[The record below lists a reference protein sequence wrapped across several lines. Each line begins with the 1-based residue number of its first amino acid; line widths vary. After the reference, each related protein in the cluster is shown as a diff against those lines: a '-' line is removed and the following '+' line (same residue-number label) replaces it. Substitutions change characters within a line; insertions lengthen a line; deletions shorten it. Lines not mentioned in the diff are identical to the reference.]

1 MRQIRDGVSMSLKK
15 MTKVIGLAFCAALA
29 GAASAQTLD
38 KTPRTA
44 VITAFAPEK
53 TAMIALLTDKKIYT
67 LHGTE
72 IVAGTLAG
80 HGVVLAESGVSMV
93 NASLTAQNLIDRFKI
108 ERIVFSGIAG
118 GIDPALHVGDVVV
131 PEEWAQP
138 METVIMRETPDG
150 PKAPAWMADE
160 VISGVAPYGGVIA
173 SKKIDTNHEFHATFK
188 ADAALLDTAKKVA
201 ASLKLKAC
209 SSDQHCLEQP
219 PQILVGGVG
228 VSTMSFVDNAKF
240 RDWLY
245 TAWKAR
251 ATDMESAAVAQ
262 VAYVNGVPFIAFRS
276 LSDLA
281 GGEAD
286 ANRMD
291 LFMTLAAEN
300 AASVVKAFI
309 GDLPKT

>member
-1 MRQIRDGVSMSLKK
+1 MRL
-15 MTKVIGLAFCAALA
+15 TKVLAIGLLAAWS
-29 GAASAQTLD
+29 GVHAAEKITD
-38 KTPRTA
+38 TVPRTA

-53 TAMIALLTDKKIYT
+53 IAMAALLTDKKIYK
-67 LHGTE
+67 LHGAE

-80 HGVVLAESGVSMV
+80 HPVLLAESGVSMV
-93 NASLTAQNLIDRFKI
+93 NATLTAQNLIDRFKV

-118 GIDPALHVGDVVV
+118 GIDPTLHVGDVVV
-131 PEEWAQP
+131 PEEWAEP
-138 METVIMRETPDG
+138 METIILRETPEG
-150 PKAPAWMADE
+150 PKAPAWMASE
-160 VISGVAPYGGVIA
+160 VLPLPVYDGTIA
-173 SKKIDTNHEFHATFK
+173 SKKIDTNHEFHASFK

-201 ASLKLKAC
+201 TSLKLKAC
-209 SSDQHCLEQP
+209 SSDRHCLEQP

-286 ANRMD
+286 SNRMD

-300 AASVVKAFI
+300 AAAVVKAFV
-309 GDLPKT
+309 GELPKK

>member
-1 MRQIRDGVSMSLKK
+1 MSLKQ
-15 MTKVIGLAFCAALA
+15 MTKLFGAAVCLALA
-29 GAASAQTLD
+29 GAAAAQTLD
-38 KTPRTA
+38 AKPRTA

-53 TAMIALLTDKKIYT
+53 TAMMALLADKKVYM

-80 HGVVLAESGVSMV
+80 HPVLLAESGVSMV
-93 NASLTAQNLIDRFKI
+93 NASLTAQSLIDRFKI

-118 GIDPALHVGDVVV
+118 GIDPTLHVGDVVV

-138 METVIMRETPDG
+138 METVIMRETPEG

-160 VISGVAPYGGVIA
+160 VIPGIAPYGVIA
-173 SKKIDTNHEFHATFK
+173 SKKIDTNHEFHAGFK
-188 ADAALLDTAKKVA
+188 ADPALLETARKVA
-201 ASLKLKAC
+201 ANLKLKAC
-209 SSDQHCLEQP
+209 SSDRHCLDQP

-240 RDWLY
+240 RDWLF

-262 VAYVNGVPFIAFRS
+262 VATINGVPFIAFRS

-291 LFMTLAAEN
+291 LFMSLAAEN
-300 AASVVKAFI
+300 AAAVVKAFVAA
-309 GDLPKT
+309 LPKT

>member
-1 MRQIRDGVSMSLKK
+1 MSLKK
-15 MTKVIGLAFCAALA
+15 MTKMIGAALCVALA

-38 KTPRTA
+38 ARPRTA

-53 TAMIALLTDKKIYT
+53 TAMMALLTDKKIYK

-80 HGVVLAESGVSMV
+80 HPVLLAESGVSMV
-93 NASLTAQNLIDRFKI
+93 NAALTAQNLIDRFKI

-118 GIDPALHVGDVVV
+118 GTDPSLHVGDVVV

-150 PKAPAWMADE
+150 PKAPGWMADE
-160 VISGVAPYGGVIA
+160 VIAGTAPYGVIA
-173 SKKIDTNHEFHATFK
+173 SKKIDINHEFHNSFK
-188 ADAALLDTAKKVA
+188 SDPALLATARKVA
-201 ASLKLKAC
+201 ASLELKAC
-209 SSDQHCLEQP
+209 SSDKHCLDQP

-262 VAYVNGVPFIAFRS
+262 VAYINGVPFIAFRS

-300 AASVVKAFI
+300 AASVVRAFI
-309 GDLPKT
+309 GDLPKH

>member
-1 MRQIRDGVSMSLKK
+1 MSLKK
-15 MTKVIGLAFCAALA
+15 MTKMIGAALCVA
-29 GAASAQTLD
+29 PAQTLD
-38 KTPRTA
+38 ARPRTA

-53 TAMIALLTDKKIYT
+53 TAMMALLTDKKIYK

-80 HGVVLAESGVSMV
+80 HPVLLAESGVSMV
-93 NASLTAQNLIDRFKI
+93 NAALTAQNLIDRFKI

-118 GIDPALHVGDVVV
+118 GTDPSLHVGDVVV

-150 PKAPAWMADE
+150 PKAPGWMADE
-160 VISGVAPYGGVIA
+160 VIAGTAPYGVIA
-173 SKKIDTNHEFHATFK
+173 SKKIDINHEFHNSFK
-188 ADAALLDTAKKVA
+188 SDPALLATARKVA
-201 ASLKLKAC
+201 ASLELKAC
-209 SSDQHCLEQP
+209 SSDKHCLDQP

-262 VAYVNGVPFIAFRS
+262 VAYINGVPFIAFRS

-300 AASVVKAFI
+300 AASVVRAFI
-309 GDLPKT
+309 GDLPKH

>member
-1 MRQIRDGVSMSLKK
+1 MRKYVVRGGMV
-15 MTKVIGLAFCAALA
+15 GLAFSLCLAPAAR
-29 GAASAQTLD
+29 AQTLD
-38 KTPRTA
+38 AKPRTA

-53 TAMIALLTDKKIYT
+53 TAMMALLQDKKIYRI
-67 LHGTE
+67 HGAE

-80 HGVVLAESGVSMV
+80 HPVLLAESGVSMV
-93 NASLTAQNLIDRFKI
+93 NASMTAQSLIDRFRI

-118 GIDPALHVGDVVV
+118 GIDPSLHVGDVVV

-138 METVIMRETPDG
+138 MENVVMRETPDG
-150 PKAPAWMADE
+150 PRAPSFMADE
-160 VISGVAPYGGVIA
+160 VIASVPPFGVMA
-173 SKKIDTNHEFHATFK
+173 SKKIDTNHQFHDSFK
-188 ADAALLDTAKKVA
+188 ADPALLETARKVA
-201 ASLKLKAC
+201 ASLTLKAC

-219 PQILVGGVG
+219 PRILVGGVG

-245 TAWKAR
+245 SAWKAR

-262 VAYVNGVPFIAFRS
+262 VAYINGVPFIAFRS

-309 GDLPKT
+309 GALPKK

>member
-1 MRQIRDGVSMSLKK
+1 MRQNRDGVSMSLKK
-15 MTKVIGLAFCAALA
+15 MTNVIGLTLCVALA
-29 GAASAQTLD
+29 GAASAEELD

-53 TAMIALLTDKKIYT
+53 TAMVALLADKKIYK
-67 LHGTE
+67 LHGAE

-80 HGVVLAESGVSMV
+80 RPVVLAESGVSMV
-93 NASLTAQNLIDRFKI
+93 NATLTAQNLIDRFKI

-118 GIDPALHVGDVVV
+118 GIDPSLHVGDVVV
-131 PEEWAQP
+131 PEEWAEP
-138 METVIMRETPDG
+138 METVILRETPEG
-150 PKAPAWMADE
+150 PKAPAWMASE
-160 VISGVAPYGGVIA
+160 VLPLPVYDGTIA
-173 SKKIDTNHEFHATFK
+173 SKKIDTNHEFHASFK

-209 SSDQHCLEQP
+209 SSDRHCLDQP
-219 PQILVGGVG
+219 PQILVGGMG

-262 VAYVNGVPFIAFRS
+262 VAYVNNVPFIAFRS

-300 AASVVKAFI
+300 AAAVVKAFV
-309 GDLPKT
+309 GELPKK

>member
-1 MRQIRDGVSMSLKK
+1 MRQNRDGVSMSLKK
-15 MTKVIGLAFCAALA
+15 MTNVIGLTLCVALA
-29 GAASAQTLD
+29 GAASAEELD

-53 TAMIALLTDKKIYT
+53 TAMVALLADKKIYK
-67 LHGTE
+67 LHGAE

-80 HGVVLAESGVSMV
+80 RPVVLAESGVSMV
-93 NASLTAQNLIDRFKI
+93 NATLTAQNLIDRFKI

-118 GIDPALHVGDVVV
+118 GIDPSLHVGDVVV
-131 PEEWAQP
+131 PEEWAEP
-138 METVIMRETPDG
+138 METVIMRETPEG
-150 PKAPAWMADE
+150 PKAPAWMASE
-160 VISGVAPYGGVIA
+160 VLPLPVYDGTIA
-173 SKKIDTNHEFHATFK
+173 SKKIDTNHEFHASFK

-209 SSDQHCLEQP
+209 SSDRHCLDQP
-219 PQILVGGVG
+219 PQILVGGMG

-262 VAYVNGVPFIAFRS
+262 VAYVNNVPFIAFRS

-300 AASVVKAFI
+300 AAAVVKAFV
-309 GDLPKT
+309 GELPKK

>member
-1 MRQIRDGVSMSLKK
+1 MRQKRDGVGMSLKK
-15 MTKVIGLAFCAALA
+15 MTKVMGAVLGMAMA
-29 GAASAQTLD
+29 GAVSAQTLD
-38 KTPRTA
+38 AKPRTA
-44 VITAFAPEK
+44 IITAFAPEK
-53 TAMIALLTDKKIYT
+53 TAMIALLADKKTYT

-80 HGVVLAESGVSMV
+80 HPVLLAESGVSMV

-118 GIDPALHVGDVVV
+118 GIDPSLHVGDVVV

-138 METVIMRETPDG
+138 METVIMRETPEG
-150 PKAPAWMADE
+150 PKPPAWMANE
-160 VISGVAPYGGVIA
+160 VISGVAPYGVIA
-173 SKKIDTNHEFHATFK
+173 SKKIDTNHEFHDSFK
-188 ADAALLDTAKKVA
+188 ADQGLLETAKKVA
-201 ASLKLKAC
+201 GELKLKAC
-209 SSDQHCLEQP
+209 SSDKHCLDQP
-219 PQILVGGVG
+219 PRIVVGGVG

-245 TAWKAR
+245 SAWKAR

-262 VAYVNGVPFIAFRS
+262 VAHVNGVPFIAFRS

-286 ANRMD
+286 SNKMD
-291 LFMTLAAEN
+291 VFMTLAAEN
-300 AASVVKAFI
+300 AAAVVKAFI
-309 GDLPKT
+309 GDLP

>member
-1 MRQIRDGVSMSLKK
+1 MSL
-15 MTKVIGLAFCAALA
+15 TNLAKVAGLLLALGTA
-29 GAASAQTLD
+29 GGSWAQVLD
-38 KTPRTA
+38 AKPRTA

-53 TAMIALLTDKKIYT
+53 TAMMALLQDKKVYR
-67 LHGTE
+67 LHGAE

-80 HGVVLAESGVSMV
+80 HPVLLAESGVSMV
-93 NASLTAQNLIDRFKI
+93 NASMTAQSLIDRFKV

-118 GIDPALHVGDVVV
+118 GIDPSLHVGDVVV

-138 METVIMRETPDG
+138 MENVVMRETTDG
-150 PKAPAWMADE
+150 PKAPGFMADE
-160 VISGVAPYGGVIA
+160 VIAGKSAFGVMA
-173 SKKIDTNHEFHATFK
+173 SKKIDTNHEFHDSFK
-188 ADAALLDTAKKVA
+188 ADPALLETARKIA

-209 SSDQHCLEQP
+209 ASDQHCLAQP
-219 PQILVGGVG
+219 PQILVGGMG

-240 RDWLY
+240 RDWLF

-262 VAYVNGVPFIAFRS
+262 VAYINGVPFIAFRS

-286 ANRMD
+286 ANKMD
-291 LFMTLAAEN
+291 VFMTLAAEN
-300 AASVVKAFI
+300 AAAVVKAFV
-309 GDLPKT
+309 GELPKT

>member
-1 MRQIRDGVSMSLKK
+1 MSLKK
-15 MTKVIGLAFCAALA
+15 MTKMIGAALCVALA

-38 KTPRTA
+38 AKPRTA

-53 TAMIALLTDKKIYT
+53 TAMMALLTDKKIYK

-80 HGVVLAESGVSMV
+80 HPVLLAESGVSMV
-93 NASLTAQNLIDRFKI
+93 NASLTAQNLVDRFKI

-118 GIDPALHVGDVVV
+118 GIDPTLHVGDVVV

-150 PKAPAWMADE
+150 PKAPGWMADE
-160 VISGVAPYGGVIA
+160 VIAGIAPYGVIA
-173 SKKIDTNHEFHATFK
+173 SKKIDINHEFHNSFK
-188 ADAALLDTAKKVA
+188 SDPALLAAARKVA
-201 ASLKLKAC
+201 TNLKLKAC
-209 SSDQHCLEQP
+209 SSDKHCLDQP

-262 VAYVNGVPFIAFRS
+262 VAYINGVPFIAFRS

-309 GDLPKT
+309 GELPKH

>member
-1 MRQIRDGVSMSLKK
+1 MRLAIFLA
-15 MTKVIGLAFCAALA
+15 IGLLGAWSSVHAAA
-29 GAASAQTLD
+29 TLTD
-38 KTPRTA
+38 TLPRTA

-53 TAMIALLTDKKIYT
+53 TAMAALLSDKKIYT
-67 LHGTE
+67 LHGAE

-80 HGVVLAESGVSMV
+80 HPVLLAESGVSMV
-93 NASLTAQNLIDRFKI
+93 NASLTAQSLIDRFKI

-118 GIDPALHVGDVVV
+118 GIDPTLHVGDVVV
-131 PEEWAQP
+131 PEEWAEP
-138 METVIMRETPDG
+138 METIILRETPEG
-150 PKAPAWMADE
+150 PKAPAWMASE
-160 VISGVAPYGGVIA
+160 VLPLPVYDGTIA
-173 SKKIDTNHEFHATFK
+173 SKKIDTNHEFHASFK

-209 SSDQHCLEQP
+209 SSDRHCLEQP
-219 PQILVGGVG
+219 PQILVGGMG

-262 VAYVNGVPFIAFRS
+262 VAYVNNVPFIAFRS

-300 AASVVKAFI
+300 AAAVVKAFV
-309 GDLPKT
+309 GELPKK

>member
-1 MRQIRDGVSMSLKK
+1 MRL
-15 MTKVIGLAFCAALA
+15 TKFLAIGLLAAWS
-29 GAASAQTLD
+29 GAHAAEKITDTL
-38 KTPRTA
+38 PRTA

-53 TAMIALLTDKKIYT
+53 TAMVALLTDKKIYK
-67 LHGTE
+67 LHGAE

-80 HGVVLAESGVSMV
+80 HPVLLAESGVSMV
-93 NASLTAQNLIDRFKI
+93 NASLTAQNLIDRFKV

-118 GIDPALHVGDVVV
+118 GIDPTLHVGDVVV
-131 PEEWAQP
+131 PEEWAEP
-138 METVIMRETPDG
+138 LESIVLRETPEG
-150 PKAPAWMADE
+150 PKAPGWMADE
-160 VISGVAPYGGVIA
+160 VLPLPLYGGTVA
-173 SKKIDTNHEFHATFK
+173 SKKIDTNHEFHASFK
-188 ADAALLDTAKKVA
+188 ADAALLETARKVA

-209 SSDQHCLEQP
+209 SSDRHCLEQP

-281 GGEAD
+281 GGEAGS
-286 ANRMD
+286 NQMD
-291 LFMTLAAEN
+291 VFMTLAAEN
-300 AASVVKAFI
+300 AASVVKAFV
-309 GDLPKT
+309 GELPKR

>member
-1 MRQIRDGVSMSLKK
+1 MAVHHDAAEREDIMRL
-15 MTKVIGLAFCAALA
+15 TKFLAIGLLAAWS
-29 GAASAQTLD
+29 GAHAAEKITDTL
-38 KTPRTA
+38 PRTA

-53 TAMIALLTDKKIYT
+53 TAMVALLTDKKIYK
-67 LHGTE
+67 LHGAE

-80 HGVVLAESGVSMV
+80 HPVLLAESGVSMV
-93 NASLTAQNLIDRFKI
+93 NASLTAQNLIDRFKV
-108 ERIVFSGIAG
+108 ERIVFSGLACRRC
-118 GIDPALHVGDVVV
+118 VV
-131 PEEWAQP
+131 PEEWAEP
-138 METVIMRETPDG
+138 LESIVLRETPEG
-150 PKAPAWMADE
+150 PKAPGWMADE
-160 VISGVAPYGGVIA
+160 VLPLPLYGGTVA
-173 SKKIDTNHEFHATFK
+173 SKKIDTNHEFHASFK
-188 ADAALLDTAKKVA
+188 ADAALLETARKVA

-209 SSDQHCLEQP
+209 SSDRHCLEQP

-281 GGEAD
+281 GGEAGSKQIVV
-286 ANRMD
+286 
-291 LFMTLAAEN
+291 FMTLAAEN
-300 AASVVKAFI
+300 AASVVKAFV
-309 GDLPKT
+309 GELPKR

>member
-1 MRQIRDGVSMSLKK
+1 MSLKK
-15 MTKVIGLAFCAALA
+15 MTKMIGAALCVALA

-38 KTPRTA
+38 ARPRTA

-53 TAMIALLTDKKIYT
+53 TAMMALLTDKKIYK

-80 HGVVLAESGVSMV
+80 HPVLLAESGVSMV
-93 NASLTAQNLIDRFKI
+93 NAALTAQNLIDRFKI

-118 GIDPALHVGDVVV
+118 GTDPSLHVGDVVV

-150 PKAPAWMADE
+150 PKAPGWMADE
-160 VISGVAPYGGVIA
+160 VISGTAPYGVIA
-173 SKKIDTNHEFHATFK
+173 SKKIDINHEFHNSFK
-188 ADAALLDTAKKVA
+188 SDPALLATARKVA
-201 ASLKLKAC
+201 ASLELKAC
-209 SSDQHCLEQP
+209 SSDKHCLDQP

-262 VAYVNGVPFIAFRS
+262 VAYINGVPFIAFRS

-300 AASVVKAFI
+300 AASVVRAFI
-309 GDLPKT
+309 GDLPKH

>member
-1 MRQIRDGVSMSLKK
+1 MSLKK
-15 MTKVIGLAFCAALA
+15 MTKVIGAVLCVALA
-29 GAASAQTLD
+29 GTASAQTLD
-38 KTPRTA
+38 ATPRTA

-53 TAMIALLTDKKIYT
+53 TAMAALLADKKIYT
-67 LHGTE
+67 LHGAE

-80 HGVVLAESGVSMV
+80 HAVLLAESGVSMV
-93 NASLTAQNLIDRFKI
+93 NASLTAQSLIDRFKI

-118 GIDPALHVGDVVV
+118 GIDPTLHVGDVVV
-131 PEEWAQP
+131 PEEWAEP
-138 METVIMRETPDG
+138 LETVIMRETPDG
-150 PKAPAWMADE
+150 ARAPAWMADE
-160 VISGVAPYGGVIA
+160 VISGLPAYGVIA
-173 SKKIDTNHEFHATFK
+173 SKKVDTNNEFHQSFK
-188 ADAALLDTAKKVA
+188 ADPALLETARKVA

-209 SSDQHCLEQP
+209 SSDKHCLDQP
-219 PQILVGGVG
+219 PQVVVGGVG

-262 VAYVNGVPFIAFRS
+262 VAYINGVPFIAFRS

-286 ANRMD
+286 TNRMD

-300 AASVVKAFI
+300 AASVVKAFV
-309 GDLPKT
+309 GELPKR

>member
-1 MRQIRDGVSMSLKK
+1 MRQNRGGESMSLKK
-15 MTKVIGLAFCAALA
+15 MTKVIGVSLCIALA

-38 KTPRTA
+38 AKPRTA

-53 TAMIALLTDKKIYT
+53 TAMMALLTDQKTYK
-67 LHGTE
+67 LHGAE
-72 IVAGTLAG
+72 IVTGTLAG
-80 HGVVLAESGVSMV
+80 HPVLLAESGVSMV
-93 NASLTAQNLIDRFKI
+93 NASMTAQSLIDRFTVA
-108 ERIVFSGIAG
+108 RIVFSGIAG
-118 GIDPALHVGDVVV
+118 GIDPSLHVGDVVV
-131 PEEWAQP
+131 PEEWAEP
-138 METVIMRETPDG
+138 LETVVMRETSEG
-150 PKAPAWMADE
+150 PKAPVWMADE
-160 VISGVAPYGGVIA
+160 VLPLPAFGVIA
-173 SKKIDTNHEFHATFK
+173 SKKIDTNHEFHQSFK
-188 ADAALLDTAKKVA
+188 TDPVLLETARKVA
-201 ASLKLKAC
+201 SRLVLKAC
-209 SSDQHCLEQP
+209 SSDQHCLDQP

-262 VAYVNGVPFIAFRS
+262 VAYINGVPFIAFRS

-286 ANRMD
+286 INRMD

-309 GDLPKT
+309 GDLPTT

>member
-1 MRQIRDGVSMSLKK
+1 MRQNRDGVSMSLKK
-15 MTKVIGLAFCAALA
+15 ITKVIGLFFCAAMA
-29 GAASAQTLD
+29 SAASAQTLD

-53 TAMIALLTDKKIYT
+53 TAMIALLTDKKIYK

-80 HGVVLAESGVSMV
+80 RPVLLAESGVSMV

-118 GIDPALHVGDVVV
+118 GIDPTLHVGDVVV

-138 METVIMRETPDG
+138 METVIMRETPEG
-150 PKAPAWMADE
+150 PKPPAWMANE
-160 VISGVAPYGGVIA
+160 VISGVAPYGVIA
-173 SKKIDTNHEFHATFK
+173 SKKIDTNHEFHDTFK
-188 ADAALLDTAKKVA
+188 ADAALLETAKKVA
-201 ASLKLKAC
+201 GELKLKAC
-209 SSDQHCLEQP
+209 SSDQHCLDKP
-219 PQILVGGVG
+219 PQILVGGIG

-245 TAWKAR
+245 GAWKAR

-281 GGEAD
+281 GGEAGG
-286 ANRMD
+286 NQMD

-300 AASVVKAFI
+300 AAAVVKSFI
-309 GDLPKT
+309 GELPKK

>member
-1 MRQIRDGVSMSLKK
+1 MSLKK
-15 MTKVIGLAFCAALA
+15 MAKVIGAALCVMMA
-29 GAASAQTLD
+29 GTASAQMLD
-38 KTPRTA
+38 TKPRTA

-53 TAMIALLTDKKIYT
+53 AAMIALLTDKKIYK
-67 LHGTE
+67 LHGAE

-80 HGVVLAESGVSMV
+80 HPVLLAESGVSMV
-93 NASLTAQNLIDRFKI
+93 NASLTAQSLIDRFKV

-118 GIDPALHVGDVVV
+118 GIDPSLHVGDVVV
-131 PEEWAQP
+131 PEEWAEP
-138 METVIMRETPDG
+138 LETVVMRETAEG
-150 PKAPAWMADE
+150 TKAPEWMADE
-160 VISGVAPYGGVIA
+160 VLPLPAFGVIA
-173 SKKIDTNHEFHATFK
+173 SKKIDTNHEFHQSFK
-188 ADAALLDTAKKVA
+188 ADPALLETARKVA
-201 ASLKLKAC
+201 SSLTLQSC
-209 SSDQHCLEQP
+209 SSDNRCLGHP
-219 PQILVGGVG
+219 PRIVVGGVG

-240 RDWLY
+240 RDWLF

-291 LFMTLAAEN
+291 VFMTLAAEN

-309 GDLPKT
+309 GDLPKR

>member
-1 MRQIRDGVSMSLKK
+1 MSLKR
-15 MTKVIGLAFCAALA
+15 MTKVIGVALGVALA
-29 GAASAQTLD
+29 STATAQTLD
-38 KTPRTA
+38 AKPRTA

-53 TAMIALLTDKKIYT
+53 TAMMALLTDKKIYK
-67 LHGTE
+67 LHGAE

-80 HGVVLAESGVSMV
+80 HPVLLAESGVSMV
-93 NASLTAQNLIDRFKI
+93 NASLTAQSLIDRFKVA
-108 ERIVFSGIAG
+108 RIVFSGIAG
-118 GIDPALHVGDVVV
+118 GIDPTLHVGDVVV

-138 METVIMRETPDG
+138 METVIMRETPEG
-150 PKAPAWMADE
+150 PKPPDWMADE
-160 VISGVAPYGGVIA
+160 VISGVPAYGVIA
-173 SKKIDTNHEFHATFK
+173 SKKIDTNHEFHRSFK
-188 ADAALLDTAKKVA
+188 ADAALLQTARKVA
-201 ASLKLKAC
+201 AGLTLKAC
-209 SSDQHCLEQP
+209 SSDSHCLDQP
-219 PQILVGGVG
+219 PRILVGGVG

-262 VAYVNGVPFIAFRS
+262 VAYINGVPFIAFRS

-300 AASVVKAFI
+300 AASVVKAFV
-309 GDLPKT
+309 GDLPQR